1 MKGKTRQEKTRQTW
15 KEEKGEIRRDKAR
28 QRSKTGSTRK
38 RIQGMQKR
46 QKNERGVILQRDARK
61 ESRTTRKTAEKNAKK
76 SFERKLTPKE
86 KSGRTLVTRT

>member
-46 QKNERGVILQRDARK
+46 QKKMK
-61 ESRTTRKTAEKNAKK
+61 E
-76 SFERKLTPKE
+76 
-86 KSGRTLVTRT
+86 G